1 MDPEFWY
8 HKGVVLNQKNE
19 TDSALKCYQQA
30 LSLNQDH
37 TPSIFNLA
45 CNHQKRQ
52 NYTLAKEWFQ
62 KAISVVEKWPDAY
75 YGLALSCIKLK

>member
-30 LSLNQDH
+30 LSLN
-37 TPSIFNLA
+37 
-45 CNHQKRQ
+45 
-52 NYTLAKEWFQ
+52 
-62 KAISVVEKWPDAY
+62 
-75 YGLALSCIKLK
+75 